1 MASGLLIGFNVI
13 MNILI
18 LYASKEGQTEKI
30 AQFITDAVESHGH
43 HATTLRANQIP
54 QDIDT
59 DAFDA
64 AIVGGPIYKG
74 SYPAYL
80 KKIVIDYCDWLNQVP
95 SAFFTVCMA
104 IHSKNIKEQQHAR
117 SFGSRFTRDTNWQP
131 NMMETFA
138 GSIKYTHYGFITRMI
153 MRYIAKKEGGDT
165 DTSRDHEYTDWD
177 AVTRFTE
184 HFLNQAAT
192 NK

>member
-1 MASGLLIGFNVI
+1 MLIGFNVI